1 MVAEATR
8 RLVGAFASKLVT
20 VRRTGSPAKT
30 GPGEASS
37 ASGCVG
43 RAGAT
48 VVSGDELGG
57 GVPAVDGV
65 AEPVAA
71 VDARG
76 VGIVL
81 RHPDAI
87 SATTARPDTV
97 RLGTERLPTRL

>member
-57 GVPAVDGV
+57 GVAAVDGV
-65 AEPVAA
+65 AGAVAA
-71 VDARG
+71 GDARG
-76 VGIVL
+76 GGVVV

-87 SATTARPDTV
+87 RATTARPGTG
-97 RLGTERLPTRL
+97 RLCTGRLPNR